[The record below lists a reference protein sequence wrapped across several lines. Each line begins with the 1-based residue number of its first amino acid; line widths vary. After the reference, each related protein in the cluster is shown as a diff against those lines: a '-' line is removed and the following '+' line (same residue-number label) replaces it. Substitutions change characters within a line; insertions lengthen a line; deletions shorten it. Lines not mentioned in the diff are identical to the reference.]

1 MDLRIF
7 KRDLYRIRKIDTDA
21 MNNQIQECKDDI
33 KYYGDLLKKI
43 SNPISIRRLGTDR
56 IIGLKIQIK
65 YRTVM
70 MKLIEERLKKGV
82 LKDNSRIK
90 VTSGDVKIQGSSDNI
105 YFNAKAKTGDIKI
118 NRSINIIS
126 FFHFCIFYKSIF
138 CT

>member
-7 KRDLYRIRKIDTDA
+7 KRDLYRIREINTDA

-43 SNPISIRRLGTDR
+43 SDPISIKRVGTDR

-70 MKLIEERLKKGV
+70 MKLIEERLKKGI
-82 LKDNSRIK
+82 LKDDEMVDEDYVDNCLAEGK
-90 VTSGDVKIQGSSDNI
+90 VFRFSQSLKKVGRNKNGIHT
-105 YFNAKAKTGDIKI
+105 YDIHA
-118 NRSINIIS
+118 S
-126 FFHFCIFYKSIF
+126 Y
-138 CT
+138 

>member
-82 LKDNSRIK
+82 LKDNEMVDEDYIDDCIAKGK
-90 VTSGDVKIQGSSDNI
+90 VFRFSQSLK
-105 YFNAKAKTGDIKI
+105 K
-118 NRSINIIS
+118 
-126 FFHFCIFYKSIF
+126 
-138 CT
+138 